1 MSATRPTQLLRFRK
15 HQGTAARDLVVEE
28 EPLELQIQG
37 ASVAVLMRT
46 PGHDEELALGF
57 LVTERVVSSREE
69 VHSLEHCTVVPDPEA
84 DENVMRVRLAGDP
97 DIDLERLRRNLYA
110 SSSCGV
116 CGKATIENALRTAP
130 PLDDHTRF
138 DAGMLY
144 ALPDKLR
151 SSQEVFEQTG
161 GLHAAGLFTP
171 EGELVVLREDVGRH
185 NAVDKVVG
193 ACLLEGRPLGGHAL
207 LVSGRVSFEIVQKA
221 AAARIPL
228 VAGISAPS
236 SLAVRLAHALEVTLV
251 GFLREDSMNV
261 YAGER
266 RLVGAA

>member
-1 MSATRPTQLLRFRK
+1 MSTTRAFDLLRFKGGAR
-15 HQGTAARDLVVEE
+15 AADRDVVVEE
-28 EPLELQIQG
+28 EPLEIQIQG

-57 LVTERVVSSREE
+57 VVTERVVRSVDE
-69 VHSLEHCTVVPDPEA
+69 VVSVEHCTVVPDPEA
-84 DENVMRVRLAGDP
+84 EENVIRVRLRDGVDL
-97 DIDLERLRRNLYA
+97 DLERLRRNLYA

-116 CGKATIENALRTAP
+116 CGKATLENALQVAA
-130 PLDDHTRF
+130 PLDDDQRF
-138 DAGMLY
+138 SPKVLY

-151 SSQEVFEQTG
+151 AAQEVFDETG
-161 GLHAAGLFTP
+161 GLHAAGVFSP

-193 ACLLEGRPLGGHAL
+193 AVLGAGGSLSGRAL

-221 AAARIPL
+221 AAARIPV

-236 SLAVRLAHALEVTLV
+236 SLAVRLAGALGVTLV
-251 GFLREDSMNV
+251 GFLRGDSMNV
-261 YAGER
+261 YARAER
-266 RLVGAA
+266 LA